1 MLCIYQILNIQ
12 KKLDPMSKKENTL
25 NTYLFK
31 RLLNYVKPY
40 NYIFIFSLM
49 AVFGLAVFGALRP
62 VVLEKILDE
71 NISLGLS
78 DGFLQL
84 IIIMGILLLLEVISN
99 YLFIYF
105 AGWLGQSVVK
115 DIRVLLYNHII
126 NFKMKYY
133 DKSSVGVLITRSV
146 TDMERISDIFGQG
159 LFMIFSDILKMLIV
173 GIVMTTMNW
182 ELSLIVFLTLPL
194 ILFAT
199 KIFQRYMK
207 IAFEEVRSEVSNLN
221 SFVQERVTGMK
232 ILQLFTRE
240 DIELE
245 NFKNINTRHKKGWLK
260 TVWYN
265 SIFFPIAEILSSVTL
280 GVVVWYGGI
289 SIIKDNT
296 ASIGELTAFIMMI
309 PMMFRPLNQ
318 IANKFNT
325 LLMGMVAAERVFKVI
340 DTKSSIIDKGEV
352 SVSTFKGEVSFNNV
366 NFSYDKE
373 VQVLNKISFNIEKG
387 STVALVGSTGAGK
400 TSVINLLSR
409 FYEIDSGEISIDGLN
424 IKEYKLSSLRK
435 NIGIVLQDVFLFSDT
450 ILNNITLKNESI
462 SIEEVKLA
470 AKQIGVHDF
479 IMSLPNNYYYN
490 VKERGIMLSSG
501 QRQLI
506 AFLRVYVSNPQI
518 LILDEATSSIDSAS
532 ELLIQKAI
540 EKITKNRTSLIIA
553 HRLATVKK
561 ANNIIVMDSGNI
573 IEQGSHKQL
582 INNMD
587 GYYKKLY
594 DVQFDIKKTN

>member
-1 MLCIYQILNIQ
+1 MNKKENILNI
-12 KKLDPMSKKENTL
+12 
-25 NTYLFK
+25 YLFK
-31 RLLNYVKPY
+31 RLLAFVSPY
-40 NYIFIFSLM
+40 NYIFISSLLS
-49 AVFGLAVFGALRP
+49 VFGLAVFGALRP

-71 NISLGLS
+71 NISQGIS
-78 DGFLQL
+78 NGFLQL
-84 IIIMGILLLLEVISN
+84 IVLMGFLLLLEVISN

-146 TDMERISDIFGQG
+146 TDMERIADIFGQG

-173 GIVMTTMNW
+173 GIVMIIMNW
-182 ELSLIVFLTLPL
+182 ELSIIVFLTLPL

-199 KIFQRYMK
+199 TIFQRYMK
-207 IAFEEVRSEVSNLN
+207 VAFEEVRSEVSNLN

-240 DIELE
+240 DIEFE
-245 NFKNINTRHKKGWLK
+245 NFKKINGRHKNGWLK

-265 SIFFPIAEILSSVTL
+265 SIFFPIAEILSSLTL
-280 GVVVWYGGI
+280 GVIVWYGGVSVI
-289 SIIKDNT
+289 TDNT

-340 DTKSSIIDKGEV
+340 DTKSSIIDDGEILV
-352 SVSTFKGEVSFNNV
+352 NTFKGDVCFRNV
-366 NFSYDKE
+366 NFSYIPNT
-373 VQVLNKISFNIEKG
+373 QVLNEISFNIKKG

-400 TSVINLLSR
+400 TSVINLLNR
-409 FYEIDSGEISIDGLN
+409 FYDIDSGEISIDGIN
-424 IKEYKLSSLRK
+424 IMDYKLSSLRK

-450 ILNNITLKNESI
+450 IFNNITLKDDNI
-462 SIEEVKLA
+462 SINEVKLA

-506 AFLRVYVSNPQI
+506 AFLRVYVSDPQI
-518 LILDEATSSIDSAS
+518 LILDEATSSIDSTS
-532 ELLIQKAI
+532 EILIQNAT
-540 EKITKNRTSLIIA
+540 EKLTKNRTSLIIA

-561 ANNIIVMDSGNI
+561 ADNIIVMDSGNI
-573 IEQGSHKQL
+573 IEQGSHKEL
-582 INNMD
+582 INNID

-594 DVQFDIKKTN
+594 DVQFQVKSES

>member
-1 MLCIYQILNIQ
+1 MNKKENILNI
-12 KKLDPMSKKENTL
+12 
-25 NTYLFK
+25 YLFK
-31 RLLNYVKPY
+31 RLLTFVSPY
-40 NYIFIFSLM
+40 YYIFISSLFS
-49 AVFGLAVFGALRP
+49 VFGLAIFGALRP
-62 VVLEKILDE
+62 VVLEKVLDE
-71 NISLGLS
+71 NISQGLS

-84 IIIMGILLLLEVISN
+84 IFLMAILLLFEVISN

-105 AGWLGQSVVK
+105 AGLLGQSVVK
-115 DIRVLLYNHII
+115 DIRVLLYKHII

-146 TDMERISDIFGQG
+146 TDMERIADIFGQG

-173 GIVMTTMNW
+173 GIVMILMNW
-182 ELSLIVFLTLPL
+182 ELSIIVFLTLPL
-194 ILFAT
+194 ILYAT
-199 KIFQRYMK
+199 KVFQRFMK
-207 IAFEEVRSEVSNLN
+207 VAFEEVRSEVSNLN

-240 DIELE
+240 EVEFE
-245 NFKNINTRHKKGWLK
+245 NFKKINARHKNGWLK

-265 SIFFPIAEILSSVTL
+265 SIFFPIAEILSSLTL
-280 GVVVWYGGI
+280 GVIVWYGGI
-289 SIIKDNT
+289 NIITDNT

-340 DTKSSIIDKGEV
+340 DTNSNIIDNGEILV
-352 SVSTFKGEVSFNNV
+352 NTFKGDVCFKNV
-366 NFSYDKE
+366 NFSY
-373 VQVLNKISFNIEKG
+373 VPNTQVLNNISFNIKKG
-387 STVALVGSTGAGK
+387 STVAIVGSTGAGK
-400 TSVINLLSR
+400 TSVINLLNR
-409 FYEIDSGEISIDGLN
+409 FYEINSGEISIDGIN
-424 IKEYKLSSLRK
+424 IKDYKLSNLRK

-450 ILNNITLKNESI
+450 IFNNITLKDDSI
-462 SIEEVKLA
+462 SLDQVKLA

-506 AFLRVYVSNPQI
+506 AFLRVYVSDPQI
-518 LILDEATSSIDSAS
+518 LILDEATSSIDSTS
-532 ELLIQKAI
+532 EILIQNAT
-540 EKITKNRTSLIIA
+540 EKLTKNRTSLIIA
-553 HRLATVKK
+553 HRLATIKK

-573 IEQGSHKQL
+573 IEQGSHKEL
-582 INNMD
+582 ISNLD

-594 DVQFDIKKTN
+594 DVQFQVKNVS

>member
-1 MLCIYQILNIQ
+1 MNKKENILNI
-12 KKLDPMSKKENTL
+12 
-25 NTYLFK
+25 YLFK
-31 RLLNYVKPY
+31 RLLTFVSPY
-40 NYIFIFSLM
+40 YYIFISSLFS
-49 AVFGLAVFGALRP
+49 VFGLAIFGALRP
-62 VVLEKILDE
+62 VVLEKVLDE
-71 NISLGLS
+71 NISQGVS

-84 IIIMGILLLLEVISN
+84 IFLMAILLLFEVISN

-105 AGWLGQSVVK
+105 AGLLGQSVVK
-115 DIRVLLYNHII
+115 DIRVLLYKHII

-146 TDMERISDIFGQG
+146 TDMERIADIFGQG

-173 GIVMTTMNW
+173 GIVMILMNW
-182 ELSLIVFLTLPL
+182 ELSIIIFLTLPL

-199 KIFQRYMK
+199 KIFQRFMK
-207 IAFEEVRSEVSNLN
+207 VAFEEVRSEVSNLN

-240 DIELE
+240 EVEFE
-245 NFKNINTRHKKGWLK
+245 NFKKINARHKNGWLK

-265 SIFFPIAEILSSVTL
+265 SIFFPIAEILSSLTL
-280 GVVVWYGGI
+280 GIIVWYGGI
-289 SIIKDNT
+289 NIITDNT

-340 DTKSSIIDKGEV
+340 DTNSKIIDNGEILV
-352 SVSTFKGEVSFNNV
+352 NTFKGDICFKNV
-366 NFSYDKE
+366 NFSY
-373 VQVLNKISFNIEKG
+373 VPNTQVLNNISFNIKKG
-387 STVALVGSTGAGK
+387 STVAIVGSTGAGK
-400 TSVINLLSR
+400 TSVINLLNR
-409 FYEIDSGEISIDGLN
+409 FYEINSGEISIDGIN
-424 IKEYKLSSLRK
+424 IKDYKLSNLRK
-435 NIGIVLQDVFLFSDT
+435 NIGIVLQDVFLFSDS
-450 ILNNITLKNESI
+450 IFNNITLKDDTI
-462 SIEEVKLA
+462 SLNQVKLA

-506 AFLRVYVSNPQI
+506 AFLRVYVSDPQI
-518 LILDEATSSIDSAS
+518 LILDEATSSIDSKS
-532 ELLIQKAI
+532 EILIQNAT
-540 EKITKNRTSLIIA
+540 EKLTKNRTSLIIA
-553 HRLATVKK
+553 HRLATIKK

-573 IEQGSHKQL
+573 IEQGSHNEL
-582 INNMD
+582 ISNLD

-594 DVQFDIKKTN
+594 DVQFQVKNVS

>member
-1 MLCIYQILNIQ
+1 MNKKENILNI
-12 KKLDPMSKKENTL
+12 
-25 NTYLFK
+25 YLFK
-31 RLLNYVKPY
+31 RLLTFVSPY
-40 NYIFIFSLM
+40 NYIFILSLFS
-49 AVFGLAVFGALRP
+49 VFGLAIFGALRP
-62 VVLEKILDE
+62 VVLEKVLDE
-71 NISLGLS
+71 NISQGLS

-84 IIIMGILLLLEVISN
+84 IFLMAALLLFEVISN

-105 AGWLGQSVVK
+105 AGLLGQSVVK

-133 DKSSVGVLITRSV
+133 DRSSVGVLITRSV
-146 TDMERISDIFGQG
+146 TDMERIADIFGQG

-173 GIVMTTMNW
+173 GIVMILMNW
-182 ELSLIVFLTLPL
+182 ELSIIVFLTLPL

-207 IAFEEVRSEVSNLN
+207 VAFEEVRTEVSNLN

-240 DIELE
+240 EVEFE
-245 NFKNINTRHKKGWLK
+245 NFKKINARHKNGWLK

-265 SIFFPIAEILSSVTL
+265 SIFFPIAEILSSLTL
-280 GVVVWYGGI
+280 GVIVWYGGI
-289 SIIKDNT
+289 NIITDKT

-340 DTKSSIIDKGEV
+340 DTESNIIDKGEILV
-352 SVSTFKGEVSFNNV
+352 NTFKGDVSFKNV
-366 NFSYDKE
+366 NFSY
-373 VQVLNKISFNIEKG
+373 VPNTQVLNQISFDIKKG
-387 STVALVGSTGAGK
+387 STVAIVGSTGAGK
-400 TSVINLLSR
+400 TSVINLLNR
-409 FYEIDSGEISIDGLN
+409 FYEIDSGEISIDGIN
-424 IKEYKLSSLRK
+424 IKDYKLSNLRK

-450 ILNNITLKNESI
+450 IFNNITLKDESI
-462 SIEEVKLA
+462 SLNEVKLA

-506 AFLRVYVSNPQI
+506 AFLRVYVSDPQI
-518 LILDEATSSIDSAS
+518 LILDEATSSIDSTS
-532 ELLIQKAI
+532 EVLIQNAT
-540 EKITKNRTSLIIA
+540 EKLTKNRTSLIIA
-553 HRLATVKK
+553 HRLATIKK

-573 IEQGSHKQL
+573 IEQGSHKEL
-582 INNMD
+582 ISNKD

-594 DVQFDIKKTN
+594 DVQFQVKNVS

>member
-1 MLCIYQILNIQ
+1 MNKKENILNI
-12 KKLDPMSKKENTL
+12 
-25 NTYLFK
+25 YLFK
-31 RLLNYVKPY
+31 RLLTFVSPY
-40 NYIFIFSLM
+40 NYIFISSLFS
-49 AVFGLAVFGALRP
+49 VFGLAVFGALRP
-62 VVLEKILDE
+62 VILEKVLDK
-71 NISLGLS
+71 NISQGIS

-84 IIIMGILLLLEVISN
+84 IVLMAVLLLFEVISN

-146 TDMERISDIFGQG
+146 TDMERIADIFGQG

-173 GIVMTTMNW
+173 GIVMIIMNW
-182 ELSLIVFLTLPL
+182 ELSIIVFLTLPL

-207 IAFEEVRSEVSNLN
+207 VAFEEVRSEVSNLN

-240 DIELE
+240 EVEFE
-245 NFKNINTRHKKGWLK
+245 NFKKINDRHKNGWLK

-265 SIFFPIAEILSSVTL
+265 SIFFPIAEILSSLTL
-280 GVVVWYGGI
+280 GVIVWYGGI
-289 SIIKDNT
+289 NIITDNT

-340 DTKSSIIDKGEV
+340 DTKSSIDDKGEI
-352 SVSTFKGEVSFNNV
+352 SVNTFNGDLCFNNV
-366 NFSYDKE
+366 NFSYVPNIK
-373 VQVLNKISFNIEKG
+373 VLNQISFNIKKG
-387 STVALVGSTGAGK
+387 TTVAIVGSTGAGK

-409 FYEIDSGEISIDGLN
+409 FYEIDSGKISIDGIN
-424 IKEYKLSSLRK
+424 IQDYKLSTLRK
-435 NIGIVLQDVFLFSDT
+435 NIGIVLQDIFLFSDS
-450 ILNNITLKNESI
+450 ILNNITLKDESI
-462 SIEEVKLA
+462 SLNKVKLA

-479 IMSLPNNYYYN
+479 IMSLPKNYYYN

-506 AFLRVYVSNPQI
+506 AFLRVYVSDPQI
-518 LILDEATSSIDSAS
+518 LILDEATSSIDSSS
-532 ELLIQKAI
+532 EILIQNAT
-540 EKITKNRTSLIIA
+540 EKLTKNRTSLIIA
-553 HRLATVKK
+553 HRLSTIKK

-573 IEQGSHKQL
+573 IEQGSHKDL
-582 INNMD
+582 INNLD
-587 GYYKKLY
+587 GHYKKLY
-594 DVQFDIKKTN
+594 DVQFQSKNVN

>member
-1 MLCIYQILNIQ
+1 MNKKENILNI
-12 KKLDPMSKKENTL
+12 
-25 NTYLFK
+25 YLFK
-31 RLLNYVKPY
+31 RLLTFVSPY
-40 NYIFIFSLM
+40 NYIFILSLFS
-49 AVFGLAVFGALRP
+49 VFGLAIFGALRP
-62 VVLEKILDE
+62 VVLEKVLDE
-71 NISLGLS
+71 NISQGLS

-84 IIIMGILLLLEVISN
+84 IFLMAALLLFEVISN

-105 AGWLGQSVVK
+105 AGLLGQSVVK

-146 TDMERISDIFGQG
+146 TDMERIADIFGQG
-159 LFMIFSDILKMLIV
+159 LFIIFSDILKMLIV
-173 GIVMTTMNW
+173 GIVMILMNW
-182 ELSLIVFLTLPL
+182 ELSIIVFLTLPL

-207 IAFEEVRSEVSNLN
+207 VAFEEVRTEVSNLN

-240 DIELE
+240 EVEFE
-245 NFKNINTRHKKGWLK
+245 NFKKINARHKNGWLK

-265 SIFFPIAEILSSVTL
+265 SIFFPIAEILSSLTL
-280 GVVVWYGGI
+280 GVIVWYGGI
-289 SIIKDNT
+289 NIITDKT

-340 DTKSSIIDKGEV
+340 DTNSNIIDEGEILV
-352 SVSTFKGEVSFNNV
+352 NTFNGDVSFKNV
-366 NFSYDKE
+366 NFSY
-373 VQVLNKISFNIEKG
+373 VPNTQVLNQISFNIKKG
-387 STVALVGSTGAGK
+387 STVAIVGSTGAGK
-400 TSVINLLSR
+400 TSVINLLNR
-409 FYEIDSGEISIDGLN
+409 FYEIDSGEISIDGIN
-424 IKEYKLSSLRK
+424 IKDYKLSNLRK

-450 ILNNITLKNESI
+450 IFNNITLKDESI
-462 SIEEVKLA
+462 SLNEVKLA

-506 AFLRVYVSNPQI
+506 AFLRVYVSDPQI
-518 LILDEATSSIDSAS
+518 LILDEATSSIDSTS
-532 ELLIQKAI
+532 EVLIQNAT
-540 EKITKNRTSLIIA
+540 EKLTKNRTSLIIA
-553 HRLATVKK
+553 HRLATIKK

-573 IEQGSHKQL
+573 IEQGSHKEL
-582 INNMD
+582 ISNKD

-594 DVQFDIKKTN
+594 DVQFQVKNVS

>member
-1 MLCIYQILNIQ
+1 MNKKENILNI
-12 KKLDPMSKKENTL
+12 
-25 NTYLFK
+25 YLFK
-31 RLLNYVKPY
+31 RLLTFVSPY
-40 NYIFIFSLM
+40 NYIFISSLFS
-49 AVFGLAVFGALRP
+49 VFGLAIFGALRP
-62 VVLEKILDE
+62 VVLEKVLDE
-71 NISLGLS
+71 NISQGLS

-84 IIIMGILLLLEVISN
+84 IFLMAVLLLFEVISN

-105 AGWLGQSVVK
+105 AGLLGQSVVK
-115 DIRVLLYNHII
+115 DIRVLLYKHII

-146 TDMERISDIFGQG
+146 TDMERIADIFGQG

-173 GIVMTTMNW
+173 GIVMILMNW
-182 ELSLIVFLTLPL
+182 ELSIIVFLTLPL
-194 ILFAT
+194 ILYAT
-199 KIFQRYMK
+199 KVFQRFMK
-207 IAFEEVRSEVSNLN
+207 VAFEEVRSEVSNLN

-240 DIELE
+240 EVEFE
-245 NFKNINTRHKKGWLK
+245 NFKKINARHKNGWLK

-265 SIFFPIAEILSSVTL
+265 SIFFPIAEILSSLTL
-280 GVVVWYGGI
+280 GVIVWYGGI
-289 SIIKDNT
+289 NIITDNT

-340 DTKSSIIDKGEV
+340 DTNSNIIDNGEILV
-352 SVSTFKGEVSFNNV
+352 NTFKGDVCFKNV
-366 NFSYDKE
+366 NFSY
-373 VQVLNKISFNIEKG
+373 VPNTQVLNNISFNIKKG
-387 STVALVGSTGAGK
+387 STVAIVGSTGAGK
-400 TSVINLLSR
+400 TSVINLLNR
-409 FYEIDSGEISIDGLN
+409 FYEINSGEISIDGIN
-424 IKEYKLSSLRK
+424 IKDYKLSNLRK

-450 ILNNITLKNESI
+450 IFNNITLKDDSI
-462 SIEEVKLA
+462 SLDQVKLA

-506 AFLRVYVSNPQI
+506 AFLRVYVSDPQI
-518 LILDEATSSIDSAS
+518 LILDEATSSIDSTS
-532 ELLIQKAI
+532 EILIQNAT
-540 EKITKNRTSLIIA
+540 EKLTKNRTSLIIA
-553 HRLATVKK
+553 HRLATIKK

-573 IEQGSHKQL
+573 IEQGSHKEL
-582 INNMD
+582 ISNLD

-594 DVQFDIKKTN
+594 DVQFQVKNVS

>member
-1 MLCIYQILNIQ
+1 MNKKENILNI
-12 KKLDPMSKKENTL
+12 
-25 NTYLFK
+25 YLFR
-31 RLLNYVKPY
+31 RLLAFVSPY
-40 NYIFIFSLM
+40 NYIFISSLLS
-49 AVFGLAVFGALRP
+49 VFGLAVFGALRP

-71 NISLGLS
+71 NISQGLS

-84 IIIMGILLLLEVISN
+84 IVLMGFLLLLEVISN

-146 TDMERISDIFGQG
+146 TDMERIADIFGQG

-173 GIVMTTMNW
+173 GIVMTIMNW
-182 ELSLIVFLTLPL
+182 ELSIIVFLTLPL

-199 KIFQRYMK
+199 TIFQRYMK
-207 IAFEEVRSEVSNLN
+207 VAFEEVRSEVSNLN

-240 DIELE
+240 DIEFE
-245 NFKNINTRHKKGWLK
+245 NFKKINGRHKNGWLK

-265 SIFFPIAEILSSVTL
+265 SIFFPIAEILSSLTL
-280 GVVVWYGGI
+280 GVIVWYGGVSVI
-289 SIIKDNT
+289 TDNT

-340 DTKSSIIDKGEV
+340 DTKSSIIDDGEILV
-352 SVSTFKGEVSFNNV
+352 NTFQGDVCFRNV
-366 NFSYDKE
+366 NFSYIPNT
-373 VQVLNKISFNIEKG
+373 QVLNEISFNIKKG

-400 TSVINLLSR
+400 TSVINLLNR
-409 FYEIDSGEISIDGLN
+409 FYDIDSGEISIDGIN
-424 IKEYKLSSLRK
+424 IMDYKLSSLRK

-450 ILNNITLKNESI
+450 IFNNITLKDDNI
-462 SIEEVKLA
+462 SINEVKLA

-506 AFLRVYVSNPQI
+506 AFLRVYVSDPQI

-532 ELLIQKAI
+532 EILIQNAT
-540 EKITKNRTSLIIA
+540 EKLTKNRTSLIIA

-561 ANNIIVMDSGNI
+561 ADNIIVMDSGNI
-573 IEQGSHKQL
+573 IEQGSHKEL
-582 INNMD
+582 INHMN

-594 DVQFDIKKTN
+594 DVQFQVKNVS

>member
-1 MLCIYQILNIQ
+1 MNKKENILNI
-12 KKLDPMSKKENTL
+12 
-25 NTYLFK
+25 YLFK
-31 RLLNYVKPY
+31 RLLAFVSPY
-40 NYIFIFSLM
+40 NYIFISSLLS
-49 AVFGLAVFGALRP
+49 VFGLAVFGALRP

-71 NISLGLS
+71 NISQGLI

-84 IIIMGILLLLEVISN
+84 IVLMGFLLLLEVISN

-146 TDMERISDIFGQG
+146 TDMERIADIFGQG

-173 GIVMTTMNW
+173 GIVMIIMNW
-182 ELSLIVFLTLPL
+182 ELSIIVFLTLPL

-199 KIFQRYMK
+199 TIFQRYMK
-207 IAFEEVRSEVSNLN
+207 VAFEEVRSEVSNLN

-240 DIELE
+240 DIEFE
-245 NFKNINTRHKKGWLK
+245 NFKKINGRHKNGWLK

-265 SIFFPIAEILSSVTL
+265 SIFFPIAEILSSLTL
-280 GVVVWYGGI
+280 GVIVWYGGVSVI
-289 SIIKDNT
+289 TDNT

-340 DTKSSIIDKGEV
+340 DTKSSIIDEGEILV
-352 SVSTFKGEVSFNNV
+352 NTFKGDVCFRNV
-366 NFSYDKE
+366 NFSYIPNT
-373 VQVLNKISFNIEKG
+373 QVLNEISFNIKKG

-400 TSVINLLSR
+400 TSVINLLNR
-409 FYEIDSGEISIDGLN
+409 FYDIDSGEISIDGIN
-424 IKEYKLSSLRK
+424 IMDYKLSSLRK

-450 ILNNITLKNESI
+450 IFNNITLKDDNI
-462 SIEEVKLA
+462 SINEVKLA

-506 AFLRVYVSNPQI
+506 AFLRVYVSDPQI
-518 LILDEATSSIDSAS
+518 LILDEATSSIDSTS
-532 ELLIQKAI
+532 EILIQNAT
-540 EKITKNRTSLIIA
+540 EKLTKNRTSLIIA

-561 ANNIIVMDSGNI
+561 ADNIIVMDSGNI
-573 IEQGSHKQL
+573 IEQGSHKEL
-582 INNMD
+582 INNID

-594 DVQFDIKKTN
+594 DVQFQLTS

>member
-1 MLCIYQILNIQ
+1 V
-12 KKLDPMSKKENTL
+12 S
-25 NTYLFK
+25 
-31 RLLNYVKPY
+31 PY
-40 NYIFIFSLM
+40 YYIFISSLFS
-49 AVFGLAVFGALRP
+49 VFGLAVFGALRP
-62 VVLEKILDE
+62 VILEKVLDE
-71 NISLGLS
+71 NISQGLS

-84 IIIMGILLLLEVISN
+84 IFLMAVLLLFEVISN

-105 AGWLGQSVVK
+105 AGLLGQSVVK
-115 DIRVLLYNHII
+115 DIRVLLYKHII

-146 TDMERISDIFGQG
+146 TDMERIADIFGQG

-173 GIVMTTMNW
+173 GIVMILMNW
-182 ELSLIVFLTLPL
+182 ELSIIVFLTLPL

-207 IAFEEVRSEVSNLN
+207 VAFEEVRSEVSNLN

-240 DIELE
+240 ELEFE
-245 NFKNINTRHKKGWLK
+245 NFKKINARHKKGWLK
-260 TVWYN
+260 TVLYN
-265 SIFFPIAEILSSVTL
+265 SIFFPIAEILSSLTL
-280 GVVVWYGGI
+280 GVIVWYGGI
-289 SIIKDNT
+289 NIITDNT

-340 DTKSSIIDKGEV
+340 DTNSNIIDNGEILV
-352 SVSTFKGEVSFNNV
+352 NTFKGDVCFKNV
-366 NFSYDKE
+366 NFSY
-373 VQVLNKISFNIEKG
+373 VPNTQVLNNISFNIKKG
-387 STVALVGSTGAGK
+387 STVAIVGSTGAGK
-400 TSVINLLSR
+400 TSVINLLNR
-409 FYEIDSGEISIDGLN
+409 FYEIDSGEISIDGIN
-424 IKEYKLSSLRK
+424 IKDYKLSNLRK

-450 ILNNITLKNESI
+450 IFNNITLKNDSI
-462 SIEEVKLA
+462 SLDQVKLA

-506 AFLRVYVSNPQI
+506 AFLRVYVSDPQI
-518 LILDEATSSIDSAS
+518 LILDEATSSIDSTS
-532 ELLIQKAI
+532 EILIQNAT
-540 EKITKNRTSLIIA
+540 EKLTKNRTSLIIA
-553 HRLATVKK
+553 HRLATIKK

-573 IEQGSHKQL
+573 IEQGSHKEL
-582 INNMD
+582 ISNLD

-594 DVQFDIKKTN
+594 DVQFQVKNVN

>member
-1 MLCIYQILNIQ
+1 MNKKENILNI
-12 KKLDPMSKKENTL
+12 
-25 NTYLFK
+25 YLFK
-31 RLLNYVKPY
+31 RLLTFVSPY
-40 NYIFIFSLM
+40 YYIFISSLFS
-49 AVFGLAVFGALRP
+49 VFGLAIFGALRP
-62 VVLEKILDE
+62 VVLEKVLDE
-71 NISLGLS
+71 NISQGLS

-84 IIIMGILLLLEVISN
+84 IFLMAGLLLFEVISN

-105 AGWLGQSVVK
+105 AGLLGQSVVK

-146 TDMERISDIFGQG
+146 TDMERIADIFGQG

-173 GIVMTTMNW
+173 GIVMIVMNW
-182 ELSLIVFLTLPL
+182 ELSIIVFLTLPL

-207 IAFEEVRSEVSNLN
+207 VAFEEVRSEVSKLN
-221 SFVQERVTGMK
+221 SFLQERVTGMK
-232 ILQLFTRE
+232 ILQLFARE
-240 DIELE
+240 EIEFE
-245 NFKNINTRHKKGWLK
+245 NFKKINARHKNGWLK

-265 SIFFPIAEILSSVTL
+265 SIFFPIAEILSSLTL
-280 GVVVWYGGI
+280 GVIVWYGGI
-289 SIIKDNT
+289 NIITDKT

-340 DTKSSIIDKGEV
+340 DTQSNIIDKGEILV
-352 SVSTFKGEVSFNNV
+352 NTFKGDVSFKNV
-366 NFSYDKE
+366 NFSYIPNT
-373 VQVLNKISFNIEKG
+373 QVLNQISFDIKKG
-387 STVALVGSTGAGK
+387 STVAIVGSTGAGK
-400 TSVINLLSR
+400 TSVINLLNR
-409 FYEIDSGEISIDGLN
+409 FYEIDSGEISIDGIN
-424 IKEYKLSSLRK
+424 IKDYKLSNLRK

-450 ILNNITLKNESI
+450 IFNNITLKDESI
-462 SIEEVKLA
+462 SLNEVKLA

-506 AFLRVYVSNPQI
+506 AFLRVYVSDPQI
-518 LILDEATSSIDSAS
+518 LILDEATSSIDSTS
-532 ELLIQKAI
+532 EVLIQNAT
-540 EKITKNRTSLIIA
+540 EKLTKNRTSLIIA
-553 HRLATVKK
+553 HRLATIKK

-573 IEQGSHKQL
+573 IEQGSHKEL
-582 INNMD
+582 ISNMD

-594 DVQFDIKKTN
+594 DVQFQVKNVS

>member
-1 MLCIYQILNIQ
+1 MNKKENILNI
-12 KKLDPMSKKENTL
+12 
-25 NTYLFK
+25 YLFK
-31 RLLNYVKPY
+31 RLLTFVSPY
-40 NYIFIFSLM
+40 YYIFISSLFS
-49 AVFGLAVFGALRP
+49 VFGLAIFGALRP
-62 VVLEKILDE
+62 VILEKVLDE
-71 NISLGLS
+71 NISQGLS

-84 IIIMGILLLLEVISN
+84 IFLMAVLLLFEVISN

-105 AGWLGQSVVK
+105 AGLLGQSVVK
-115 DIRVLLYNHII
+115 DIRVLLYKHII

-146 TDMERISDIFGQG
+146 TDMERIADIFGQG

-173 GIVMTTMNW
+173 GIVMILMNW
-182 ELSLIVFLTLPL
+182 ELSIIVFLTLPL
-194 ILFAT
+194 ILYAT
-199 KIFQRYMK
+199 KVFQRFMK
-207 IAFEEVRSEVSNLN
+207 VAFEEVRSEVSNLN

-240 DIELE
+240 EVEFE
-245 NFKNINTRHKKGWLK
+245 NFKKINARHKNGWLK

-265 SIFFPIAEILSSVTL
+265 SIFFPIAEILSSLTL
-280 GVVVWYGGI
+280 GVIVWYGGI
-289 SIIKDNT
+289 NIITDNT

-340 DTKSSIIDKGEV
+340 DTNSNIIDNGEILV
-352 SVSTFKGEVSFNNV
+352 NTFKGDVCFKNV
-366 NFSYDKE
+366 NFSY
-373 VQVLNKISFNIEKG
+373 VPNTQVLNNISFNIKKG
-387 STVALVGSTGAGK
+387 SSVAIVGSTGAGK
-400 TSVINLLSR
+400 TSVINLLNR
-409 FYEIDSGEISIDGLN
+409 FYEINSGEISIDGIN
-424 IKEYKLSSLRK
+424 IKDYKLSNLRK

-450 ILNNITLKNESI
+450 IFNNITLKDDSI
-462 SIEEVKLA
+462 SLDQVKLA

-506 AFLRVYVSNPQI
+506 AFLRVYVSDPQI
-518 LILDEATSSIDSAS
+518 LILDEATSSIDSTS
-532 ELLIQKAI
+532 EILIQNAT
-540 EKITKNRTSLIIA
+540 EKLTKNRTSLIIA
-553 HRLATVKK
+553 HRLATIKK

-573 IEQGSHKQL
+573 IEQGSHKEL
-582 INNMD
+582 ISNLD

-594 DVQFDIKKTN
+594 DVQFQVKNVS

>member
-1 MLCIYQILNIQ
+1 MNKKENILNI
-12 KKLDPMSKKENTL
+12 
-25 NTYLFK
+25 YLFK
-31 RLLNYVKPY
+31 RLLAFVSPY
-40 NYIFIFSLM
+40 NYIFISSLLS
-49 AVFGLAVFGALRP
+49 VFGLAVFGALRP

-71 NISLGLS
+71 NISQGLS

-84 IIIMGILLLLEVISN
+84 IVLMGFLLLLEVISN

-146 TDMERISDIFGQG
+146 TDMERIADIFGQG

-173 GIVMTTMNW
+173 GIVMIIMNW
-182 ELSLIVFLTLPL
+182 ELSIIVFFTLPL

-199 KIFQRYMK
+199 TIFQRYMK
-207 IAFEEVRSEVSNLN
+207 VAFEEVRSEVSNLN

-240 DIELE
+240 KIEYE
-245 NFKNINTRHKKGWLK
+245 NFKKINARHKNGWLK

-265 SIFFPIAEILSSVTL
+265 SIFFPIAEILSSLTL
-280 GVVVWYGGI
+280 GVIVWYGGVSVI
-289 SIIKDNT
+289 TDNT

-340 DTKSSIIDKGEV
+340 DTKSSIIDEGKI
-352 SVSTFKGEVSFNNV
+352 SVNNFNGDVCFNKV
-366 NFSYDKE
+366 NFSYIPNN
-373 VQVLNKISFNIEKG
+373 QVLNEISFNIKKG
-387 STVALVGSTGAGK
+387 STVAFVGSTGAGK
-400 TSVINLLSR
+400 TSVINLLNR
-409 FYEIDSGEISIDGLN
+409 FYDIDSGEISIDGIN
-424 IKEYKLSSLRK
+424 IKNYKLSSLRK

-450 ILNNITLKNESI
+450 IFNNITLKDDSI
-462 SIEEVKLA
+462 SLDQVKIA

-479 IMSLPNNYYYN
+479 IMSLPKNYYYN

-506 AFLRVYVSNPQI
+506 AFLRVYVSDPQI

-532 ELLIQKAI
+532 EILIQNAT
-540 EKITKNRTSLIIA
+540 EKLTKNRTSLIIA

-573 IEQGSHKQL
+573 IEQGSHKEL
-582 INNMD
+582 INNID

-594 DVQFDIKKTN
+594 DVQFQEKNVS

>member
-1 MLCIYQILNIQ
+1 MNKKENILNI
-12 KKLDPMSKKENTL
+12 
-25 NTYLFK
+25 YLFK
-31 RLLNYVKPY
+31 RLLTFVSPY
-40 NYIFIFSLM
+40 YYIFISSLFS
-49 AVFGLAVFGALRP
+49 VFGLAIFGALRP
-62 VVLEKILDE
+62 VVLEKVLDE
-71 NISLGLS
+71 NISQGLS

-84 IIIMGILLLLEVISN
+84 IFLMAVLLLFEVISN

-105 AGWLGQSVVK
+105 AGLLGQSVVK
-115 DIRVLLYNHII
+115 DIRVLLYKHII

-146 TDMERISDIFGQG
+146 TDMERIADIFGQG

-173 GIVMTTMNW
+173 GIVMILMNW
-182 ELSLIVFLTLPL
+182 ELSIIVFLTLPL

-199 KIFQRYMK
+199 KVFQRFMK
-207 IAFEEVRSEVSNLN
+207 VAFEEVRSEVSNLN

-240 DIELE
+240 EVEFE
-245 NFKNINTRHKKGWLK
+245 NFKKINARHKNGWLK

-265 SIFFPIAEILSSVTL
+265 SIFFPIAEILSSLTL
-280 GVVVWYGGI
+280 GVIVWYGGI
-289 SIIKDNT
+289 NIITDNT

-340 DTKSSIIDKGEV
+340 DTNSNIIDNGEILV
-352 SVSTFKGEVSFNNV
+352 NTFKGDVCFKNV
-366 NFSYDKE
+366 NFSY
-373 VQVLNKISFNIEKG
+373 VPNTQVLNNISFNIKKG
-387 STVALVGSTGAGK
+387 STVAIVGSTGAGK
-400 TSVINLLSR
+400 TSVINLLNR
-409 FYEIDSGEISIDGLN
+409 FYEIDSGEISIDGIN
-424 IKEYKLSSLRK
+424 IKDCKLSNLRK

-450 ILNNITLKNESI
+450 IFNNITLKDDSI
-462 SIEEVKLA
+462 SLDQVKLA

-506 AFLRVYVSNPQI
+506 AFLRVYVSDPQI
-518 LILDEATSSIDSAS
+518 LILDEATSSIDSTS
-532 ELLIQKAI
+532 EILIQNAT
-540 EKITKNRTSLIIA
+540 EKLTKNRTSLIIA
-553 HRLATVKK
+553 HRLATIKK

-573 IEQGSHKQL
+573 IEQGSHKEL
-582 INNMD
+582 ISNLD

-594 DVQFDIKKTN
+594 DVQFQVKNVS

>member
-1 MLCIYQILNIQ
+1 
-12 KKLDPMSKKENTL
+12 
-25 NTYLFK
+25 
-31 RLLNYVKPY
+31 
-40 NYIFIFSLM
+40 M
-49 AVFGLAVFGALRP
+49 AVFGLALFGALRP

-84 IIIMGILLLLEVISN
+84 IIIMGVLLLLEVISN

-352 SVSTFKGEVSFNNV
+352 SVSTFKGEVCFNNV
-366 NFSYDKE
+366 NFSYDQE

-409 FYEIDSGEISIDGLN
+409 FYEIDSGEILIDGLN

-470 AKQIGVHDF
+470 AEQIGVHDF

-573 IEQGSHKQL
+573 IEQGSHKEL
-582 INNMD
+582 INNID

>member
-40 NYIFIFSLM
+40 NHIFIFSLM

-340 DTKSSIIDKGEV
+340 DTKSSIIDEGEV

-573 IEQGSHKQL
+573 IEQGSHKEL

>member
-1 MLCIYQILNIQ
+1 MNKKENILNI
-12 KKLDPMSKKENTL
+12 
-25 NTYLFK
+25 YLFK
-31 RLLNYVKPY
+31 RLLTFVSPY
-40 NYIFIFSLM
+40 YYIFISSLFS
-49 AVFGLAVFGALRP
+49 VFGLAIFGALRP
-62 VVLEKILDE
+62 VVLEKVLDE
-71 NISLGLS
+71 NISQGLS

-84 IIIMGILLLLEVISN
+84 IFLMAVLLLFEVISN

-105 AGWLGQSVVK
+105 AGLLGQSVVK
-115 DIRVLLYNHII
+115 DIRVLLYKHII

-146 TDMERISDIFGQG
+146 TDMERIADIFGQG

-173 GIVMTTMNW
+173 GIVMILMNW
-182 ELSLIVFLTLPL
+182 ELSIIVFLTLPL

-199 KIFQRYMK
+199 KVFQRFMK
-207 IAFEEVRSEVSNLN
+207 VAFEEVRSEVSNLN

-240 DIELE
+240 EVEFE
-245 NFKNINTRHKKGWLK
+245 NFKKINARHKNGWLK

-265 SIFFPIAEILSSVTL
+265 SIFFPIAEILSSLTL
-280 GVVVWYGGI
+280 GVIVWYGGI
-289 SIIKDNT
+289 NIITDNT

-340 DTKSSIIDKGEV
+340 DTNSNIIDNGEILV
-352 SVSTFKGEVSFNNV
+352 NTFKGDICFKNV
-366 NFSYDKE
+366 NFSY
-373 VQVLNKISFNIEKG
+373 VPNTQVLNNISFNIKKG
-387 STVALVGSTGAGK
+387 STVAIVGSTGAGK
-400 TSVINLLSR
+400 TSVINLLNR
-409 FYEIDSGEISIDGLN
+409 FYEINSGEISIDGIN
-424 IKEYKLSSLRK
+424 IKDYKLSNLRK

-450 ILNNITLKNESI
+450 IFNNITLKDDSI
-462 SIEEVKLA
+462 SLDQVKLA

-506 AFLRVYVSNPQI
+506 AFLRVYVSDPQI
-518 LILDEATSSIDSAS
+518 LILDEATSSIDSTS
-532 ELLIQKAI
+532 EILIQNAT
-540 EKITKNRTSLIIA
+540 EKLTKNRTSLIIA
-553 HRLATVKK
+553 HRLATIKK

-573 IEQGSHKQL
+573 IEQGSHKEL
-582 INNMD
+582 ISNLD

-594 DVQFDIKKTN
+594 DVQFQVKNVS

>member
-1 MLCIYQILNIQ
+1 MNKKENILNI
-12 KKLDPMSKKENTL
+12 
-25 NTYLFK
+25 YLFK
-31 RLLNYVKPY
+31 RLLAFVSPY
-40 NYIFIFSLM
+40 NYIFISSLLS
-49 AVFGLAVFGALRP
+49 VFGLAVFGALRP

-71 NISLGLS
+71 NISQGIS
-78 DGFLQL
+78 NGFLQL
-84 IIIMGILLLLEVISN
+84 IVLMGFLLLLEVISN

-146 TDMERISDIFGQG
+146 TDMERIADIFGQG

-173 GIVMTTMNW
+173 GIVMIIMNW
-182 ELSLIVFLTLPL
+182 ELSIIVFLTLPL

-199 KIFQRYMK
+199 TIFQRYMK
-207 IAFEEVRSEVSNLN
+207 VAFEEVRSEVSNLN

-240 DIELE
+240 DIEFE
-245 NFKNINTRHKKGWLK
+245 NFKKINGRHKNGWLK

-265 SIFFPIAEILSSVTL
+265 SIFFPIAEILSSLTL
-280 GVVVWYGGI
+280 GVIVWYGGVSVI
-289 SIIKDNT
+289 TDNT

-340 DTKSSIIDKGEV
+340 DTKSSIIDEGEILV
-352 SVSTFKGEVSFNNV
+352 NTFKGDVCFRNV
-366 NFSYDKE
+366 NFSYIPNT
-373 VQVLNKISFNIEKG
+373 QVLNEISFNIKKG

-400 TSVINLLSR
+400 TSVINLLNR
-409 FYEIDSGEISIDGLN
+409 FYDIDSGEISIDGIN
-424 IKEYKLSSLRK
+424 IMDYKLSSLRK

-450 ILNNITLKNESI
+450 IFNNITLKDDNI
-462 SIEEVKLA
+462 SINEVKLA

-506 AFLRVYVSNPQI
+506 AFLRVYVSDPQI
-518 LILDEATSSIDSAS
+518 LILDEATSSIDSTS
-532 ELLIQKAI
+532 EILIQNAT
-540 EKITKNRTSLIIA
+540 EKLTKNRTSLIIA

-561 ANNIIVMDSGNI
+561 ADNIIVMDSGNI
-573 IEQGSHKQL
+573 IEQGSHKEL
-582 INNMD
+582 INNID

-594 DVQFDIKKTN
+594 DVQFQVKSES

>member
-1 MLCIYQILNIQ
+1 MNKKENILNI
-12 KKLDPMSKKENTL
+12 
-25 NTYLFK
+25 YLFR
-31 RLLNYVKPY
+31 RLLAFVSPY
-40 NYIFIFSLM
+40 NYIFISSLLS
-49 AVFGLAVFGALRP
+49 VFGLAVFGALRP

-71 NISLGLS
+71 NISQGLS

-84 IIIMGILLLLEVISN
+84 IVLMGFLLLLEVISN

-146 TDMERISDIFGQG
+146 TDMERIADIFGQG

-173 GIVMTTMNW
+173 GIVMIIMNW
-182 ELSLIVFLTLPL
+182 ELSIIVFLTLPL

-199 KIFQRYMK
+199 TIFQRYMK
-207 IAFEEVRSEVSNLN
+207 VAFEEVRSEVSNLN

-240 DIELE
+240 DIEFE
-245 NFKNINTRHKKGWLK
+245 NFKKINGRHKNGWLK

-265 SIFFPIAEILSSVTL
+265 SIFFPIAEILSSLTL
-280 GVVVWYGGI
+280 GVIVWYGGV
-289 SIIKDNT
+289 SIITDNT

-340 DTKSSIIDKGEV
+340 DTKSNIIDEGEILV
-352 SVSTFKGEVSFNNV
+352 NSFKGDVCFRNV
-366 NFSYDKE
+366 NFSYIPNT
-373 VQVLNKISFNIEKG
+373 QVLNEISFNIKKG

-400 TSVINLLSR
+400 TSVINLLNR
-409 FYEIDSGEISIDGLN
+409 FYDINSGEISIDGIN
-424 IKEYKLSSLRK
+424 IMDYKLSSLRK

-450 ILNNITLKNESI
+450 IFNNITLKDDNI
-462 SIEEVKLA
+462 SINEVKIA

-532 ELLIQKAI
+532 EILIQNAT
-540 EKITKNRTSLIIA
+540 EKLTKNRTSLIIA

-561 ANNIIVMDSGNI
+561 ADNIIVMDSGNI
-573 IEQGSHKQL
+573 IEQGSHKEL
-582 INNMD
+582 INNID

-594 DVQFDIKKTN
+594 DVQFQLTS

>member
-1 MLCIYQILNIQ
+1 
-12 KKLDPMSKKENTL
+12 MSKKENTL

-31 RLLNYVKPY
+31 RLLNYVRPY

-340 DTKSSIIDKGEV
+340 DTKSSIIDEGEV

-561 ANNIIVMDSGNI
+561 ANSIIVMDSGNI
-573 IEQGSHKQL
+573 IEQGSHKEL

>member
-1 MLCIYQILNIQ
+1 MNKKENILNI
-12 KKLDPMSKKENTL
+12 
-25 NTYLFK
+25 YLFK
-31 RLLNYVKPY
+31 RLLTFVSPY
-40 NYIFIFSLM
+40 NYIFILSLFS
-49 AVFGLAVFGALRP
+49 VFGLAIFGALRP
-62 VVLEKILDE
+62 VVLEKVLDE
-71 NISLGLS
+71 NISQGLS

-84 IIIMGILLLLEVISN
+84 IFLMAALLLFEVISN

-105 AGWLGQSVVK
+105 AGLLGQSVVK

-133 DKSSVGVLITRSV
+133 DRSSVGVLITRSV
-146 TDMERISDIFGQG
+146 TDMERIADIFGQG

-173 GIVMTTMNW
+173 GIVMILMNW

-207 IAFEEVRSEVSNLN
+207 VAFEEVRTEVSNLN

-240 DIELE
+240 EVEFE
-245 NFKNINTRHKKGWLK
+245 NFKKINARHKNGWLK

-265 SIFFPIAEILSSVTL
+265 SIFFPIAEILSSLTL
-280 GVVVWYGGI
+280 GVIVWYGGI
-289 SIIKDNT
+289 NIITDKT

-340 DTKSSIIDKGEV
+340 DTNSNIIDEGEILV
-352 SVSTFKGEVSFNNV
+352 NTFNGDVSFKNV
-366 NFSYDKE
+366 NFSY
-373 VQVLNKISFNIEKG
+373 VPNTQILNQISFNIKKG
-387 STVALVGSTGAGK
+387 STVAIVGSTGAGK
-400 TSVINLLSR
+400 TSVINLLNR
-409 FYEIDSGEISIDGLN
+409 FYEIDSGEISIDGIN
-424 IKEYKLSSLRK
+424 IKDYKLSNLRK

-450 ILNNITLKNESI
+450 IFNNITLKDESI
-462 SIEEVKLA
+462 SLNEVKLA

-506 AFLRVYVSNPQI
+506 AFLRVYVSDPQI
-518 LILDEATSSIDSAS
+518 LILDEATSSIDSTS
-532 ELLIQKAI
+532 EVLIQNAT
-540 EKITKNRTSLIIA
+540 EKLTKNRTSLIIA
-553 HRLATVKK
+553 HRLATIKK

-573 IEQGSHKQL
+573 IEQGSHKEL
-582 INNMD
+582 ISNKD

-594 DVQFDIKKTN
+594 DVQFQVKNVS

>member
-1 MLCIYQILNIQ
+1 MNKKENILNI
-12 KKLDPMSKKENTL
+12 
-25 NTYLFK
+25 YLFK
-31 RLLNYVKPY
+31 RLLTFVSPY
-40 NYIFIFSLM
+40 YYIFISSLLS
-49 AVFGLAVFGALRP
+49 VFGLAIFGALRP
-62 VVLEKILDE
+62 VVLEKVLDE
-71 NISLGLS
+71 NISQGLS

-84 IIIMGILLLLEVISN
+84 IFLMAVLLLFEVISN

-105 AGWLGQSVVK
+105 AGLLGQSVVK

-146 TDMERISDIFGQG
+146 TDMERIADIFGQG
-159 LFMIFSDILKMLIV
+159 LFMIFSDVLKMLIV
-173 GIVMTTMNW
+173 GIVMIIMNW
-182 ELSLIVFLTLPL
+182 ELSIIVFLTLPL

-207 IAFEEVRSEVSNLN
+207 AAFEEVRSEVSKLN

-232 ILQLFTRE
+232 ILQLFARE
-240 DIELE
+240 EIEFE
-245 NFKNINTRHKKGWLK
+245 NFKKINARHKNGWLK

-265 SIFFPIAEILSSVTL
+265 SIFFPIAEILSSLTL
-280 GVVVWYGGI
+280 GVIVWYGGI
-289 SIIKDNT
+289 NIITDKT

-340 DTKSSIIDKGEV
+340 DTDSHIIDKGEILV
-352 SVSTFKGEVSFNNV
+352 NTFKGDVSFKNV
-366 NFSYDKE
+366 NFSY
-373 VQVLNKISFNIEKG
+373 VPNTQVLNQISFDIKKG
-387 STVALVGSTGAGK
+387 STVAIVGSTGAGK
-400 TSVINLLSR
+400 TSIINLLNR
-409 FYEIDSGEISIDGLN
+409 FYEIDSGEISIDGIN
-424 IKEYKLSSLRK
+424 INDYKLSNLRK

-450 ILNNITLKNESI
+450 IFNNITLKDESI
-462 SIEEVKLA
+462 SLNEVKLA

-506 AFLRVYVSNPQI
+506 AFLRVYVSDPQI
-518 LILDEATSSIDSAS
+518 LILDEATSSIDSTS
-532 ELLIQKAI
+532 ELLIQNAT
-540 EKITKNRTSLIIA
+540 EKLTKNRTSLIIA
-553 HRLATVKK
+553 HRLATIKK

-573 IEQGSHKQL
+573 IEQGSHKEL
-582 INNMD
+582 ISNMD

-594 DVQFDIKKTN
+594 DVQFQVKNVS

>member
-1 MLCIYQILNIQ
+1 MNKKENILNI
-12 KKLDPMSKKENTL
+12 
-25 NTYLFK
+25 YLFK
-31 RLLNYVKPY
+31 RLLTFVSPY
-40 NYIFIFSLM
+40 YYIFISSLLS
-49 AVFGLAVFGALRP
+49 VFGLAIFGALRP
-62 VVLEKILDE
+62 VVLEKVLDE
-71 NISLGLS
+71 NISQGLS

-84 IIIMGILLLLEVISN
+84 IFLMALLLLFEVISN

-105 AGWLGQSVVK
+105 AGLLGQSVVK

-146 TDMERISDIFGQG
+146 TDMERIADIFGQG

-173 GIVMTTMNW
+173 GIVMIIMNW
-182 ELSLIVFLTLPL
+182 ELSIIVFLTLPL

-207 IAFEEVRSEVSNLN
+207 AAFEEVRSEVSKLN

-232 ILQLFTRE
+232 ILQLFARE
-240 DIELE
+240 EIEFE
-245 NFKNINTRHKKGWLK
+245 NFKKINARHKNGWLK

-265 SIFFPIAEILSSVTL
+265 SIFFPIAEILSSLTL
-280 GVVVWYGGI
+280 GVIVWYGGI
-289 SIIKDNT
+289 NIITDKT

-340 DTKSSIIDKGEV
+340 DTESHIIDKGEILV
-352 SVSTFKGEVSFNNV
+352 NTFKGDVSFKNV
-366 NFSYDKE
+366 NFSY
-373 VQVLNKISFNIEKG
+373 VPNTQVLNQISFDIKKG
-387 STVALVGSTGAGK
+387 STVAIVGSTGAGK
-400 TSVINLLSR
+400 TSIINLLNR
-409 FYEIDSGEISIDGLN
+409 FYEIDTGEISIDGIN
-424 IKEYKLSSLRK
+424 IKDYKLSNLRK

-450 ILNNITLKNESI
+450 IFNNITLKDESI
-462 SIEEVKLA
+462 SLNEVKLA

-506 AFLRVYVSNPQI
+506 AFLRVYVSDPQI
-518 LILDEATSSIDSAS
+518 LILDEATSSIDSTS
-532 ELLIQKAI
+532 EVLIQNAT
-540 EKITKNRTSLIIA
+540 EKLTKNRTSLIIA
-553 HRLATVKK
+553 HRLATIKK

-573 IEQGSHKQL
+573 IEQGSHKEL
-582 INNMD
+582 ISNMD

-594 DVQFDIKKTN
+594 DVQFQVKNVS

>member
-1 MLCIYQILNIQ
+1 MLYIYQILNIQ

-31 RLLNYVKPY
+31 RLLNYVRPY

-49 AVFGLAVFGALRP
+49 AVFGLALFGALRP

-84 IIIMGILLLLEVISN
+84 IIIMGVLLLLEVISN

-352 SVSTFKGEVSFNNV
+352 SVSTFKGEVCFNNV
-366 NFSYDKE
+366 NFSYDQE

-409 FYEIDSGEISIDGLN
+409 FYEIDSGEILIDGLN

-462 SIEEVKLA
+462 SLEEVKLA
-470 AKQIGVHDF
+470 AEQIGVHDF

-573 IEQGSHKQL
+573 IEQGSHKEL
-582 INNMD
+582 INNID